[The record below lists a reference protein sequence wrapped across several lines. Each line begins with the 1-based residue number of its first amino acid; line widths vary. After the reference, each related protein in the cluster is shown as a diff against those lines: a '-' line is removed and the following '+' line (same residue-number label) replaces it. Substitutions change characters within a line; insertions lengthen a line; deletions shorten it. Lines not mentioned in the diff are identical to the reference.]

1 MANGRESNN
10 NMRPK
15 AIFFTWFF
23 HSLQMNLD
31 GNINTEYGVVALSD
45 DALLLDV
52 IVSRV
57 K

>member
-1 MANGRESNN
+1 
-10 NMRPK
+10 MRAK

-23 HSLQMNLD
+23 QSLQMNLD
-31 GNINTEYGVVALSD
+31 GNINTKYGVVALSD
-45 DALLLDV
+45 DALLLDL